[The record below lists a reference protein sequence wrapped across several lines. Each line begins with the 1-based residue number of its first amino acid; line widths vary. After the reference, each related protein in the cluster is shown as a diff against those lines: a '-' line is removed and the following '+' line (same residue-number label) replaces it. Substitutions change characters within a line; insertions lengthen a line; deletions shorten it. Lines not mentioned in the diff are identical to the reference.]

1 MAGTVA
7 VDVDAHIAKVTL
19 NRPDKM
25 NAINLDMFVELGELG
40 QRLAA
45 DSSIRVVVLSGA
57 GDNFC
62 AGIDT
67 SVFGAEG
74 PATGPDA
81 MGPQSPSPANLYQ
94 RAAYVW
100 REIPVPVICALH
112 GVAFGGGAQI
122 ALGADIRFAAPN
134 ARFSIMEAKWGLIP
148 DMAITTTAR
157 NVIPLD
163 RVKELAYTAR
173 VIDAG
178 EAMAIGFVT
187 QVHESPLD
195 AALATAQAIVARSPD
210 AVRGMKALFDGA
222 WTAPVDEA
230 LAMEA
235 RLQLAVMGGA
245 NQREAVQANI
255 ENRAP
260 KFVD

>member
-7 VDVDAHIAKVTL
+7 VDVDAHIARVTL

-25 NAINLDMFVELGELG
+25 NAINPEMFAELGETG
-40 QRLAA
+40 QQLSA
-45 DSSIRVVVLSGA
+45 DKSIRVVVLNGA

-67 SVFGAEG
+67 SAFSADGLAAG
-74 PATGPDA
+74 PESMA
-81 MGPQSPSPANLYQ
+81 PQSPSPANLYQ

-100 REIPVPVICALH
+100 REIPVPVICAVH

-122 ALGADIRFAAPN
+122 ALGADIRYAAPT
-134 ARFSIMEAKWGLIP
+134 ARFSIMESKWGLIP

-173 VIDAG
+173 VIDAQ
-178 EAMAIGFVT
+178 EAASVGFIT
-187 QVHESPLD
+187 AVHEAPLE
-195 AALATAQAIVARSPD
+195 AALATAEVIAGRSPD
-210 AVRGMKALFDGA
+210 AIRGMKALFDGA

-230 LAMEA
+230 LALEA
-235 RLQLAVMGGA
+235 RLQIGVMGGT
-245 NQREAVQANI
+245 NQREAVLANM
-255 ENRAP
+255 EKRAP
-260 KFVD
+260 NFVD

>member
-7 VDVDAHIAKVTL
+7 VDVKAHIARVTL

-25 NAINLDMFVELGELG
+25 NAINVDMFVELGELS
-40 QRLAA
+40 QRISA
-45 DSSIRVVVLSGA
+45 DRSIRAVVLSGA

-67 SVFGAEG
+67 SVFGSDG
-74 PATGPDA
+74 PATGPDSMA
-81 MGPQSPSPANLYQ
+81 PQSPSPANLYQ
-94 RAAYVW
+94 RAAYVF
-100 REIPVPVICALH
+100 REIPVPVICAVH

-122 ALGADIRFAAPN
+122 ALGADIRYAAPA

-148 DMAITTTAR
+148 DMAITVTAR
-157 NVIPLD
+157 NIMPLD

-173 VIDAG
+173 VIDAE
-178 EAMAIGFVT
+178 EAATIGFVT
-187 QVHESPLD
+187 GVHDSPLD
-195 AALATAQAIVARSPD
+195 AALATAEAIAGRSPN
-210 AVRGMKALFDGA
+210 AIRGMKALFDGA

-230 LAMEA
+230 LALEA
-235 RLQLAVMGGA
+235 RLQLGVMGGA
-245 NQREAVQANI
+245 NQREAVLANM
-255 ENRAP
+255 EKRAP